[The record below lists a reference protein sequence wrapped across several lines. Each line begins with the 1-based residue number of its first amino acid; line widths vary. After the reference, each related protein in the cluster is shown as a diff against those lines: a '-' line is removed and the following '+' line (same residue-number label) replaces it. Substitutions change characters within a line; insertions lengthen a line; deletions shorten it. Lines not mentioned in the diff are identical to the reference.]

1 MSRLLCRV
9 GGKELIPRI
18 TGGQNRASHLLTV
31 QLTVAVTV
39 VAGQPSK
46 ATTAPIAAVVWTE
59 RTVNLMEL
67 KAEMHAQICS
77 ELHELYEAK
86 NADYGDAFSRTFYEY
101 GMVAPLLRM
110 EDKLSRLKSL
120 HRKGVQQIKQESMRD
135 TLIDLAN
142 YAIMTV
148 MELDAQEES
157 RWE

>member
-1 MSRLLCRV
+1 MSRLWCMGDGCALTQTQNSFSFV
-9 GGKELIPRI
+9 ANAEIKNIGKAI
-18 TGGQNRASHLLTV
+18 TAQ
-31 QLTVAVTV
+31 
-39 VAGQPSK
+39 
-46 ATTAPIAAVVWTE
+46 TADREWTE
-59 RTVNLMEL
+59 MKENRMER

-86 NADYGDAFSRTFYEY
+86 NADYGDAFSKTFDEY
-101 GMVAPLLRM
+101 GMVAPLLRL

-120 HRKGVQQIKQESMRD
+120 HRKGVQQVKQESMRD

-148 MELDAQEES
+148 MELDSQEES

>member
-1 MSRLLCRV
+1 M
-9 GGKELIPRI
+9 
-18 TGGQNRASHLLTV
+18 
-31 QLTVAVTV
+31 
-39 VAGQPSK
+39 
-46 ATTAPIAAVVWTE
+46 
-59 RTVNLMEL
+59 VNLMER
-67 KAEMHAQICS
+67 KTEMHAQICS

-86 NADYGDAFSRTFYEY
+86 NADYGDAFSKTFDEY
-101 GMVAPLLRM
+101 GMVAPLLRL

-148 MELDAQEES
+148 MELDSQEES

>member
-1 MSRLLCRV
+1 M
-9 GGKELIPRI
+9 
-18 TGGQNRASHLLTV
+18 
-31 QLTVAVTV
+31 
-39 VAGQPSK
+39 
-46 ATTAPIAAVVWTE
+46 
-59 RTVNLMEL
+59 NLMER

-86 NADYGDAFSRTFYEY
+86 NADYGDAFSRTFNEY
-101 GMVAPLLRM
+101 GMVAPLLRL

-120 HRKGVQQIKQESMRD
+120 HRKGVQQVKQESMRD

-148 MELDAQEES
+148 IELNAQEES

>member
-1 MSRLLCRV
+1 M
-9 GGKELIPRI
+9 
-18 TGGQNRASHLLTV
+18 
-31 QLTVAVTV
+31 
-39 VAGQPSK
+39 
-46 ATTAPIAAVVWTE
+46 E
-59 RTVNLMEL
+59 R

-86 NADYGDAFSRTFYEY
+86 NADYGDAFSRTFAEY
-101 GMVAPLLRM
+101 GMVAPLLRL

>member
-1 MSRLLCRV
+1 MIADAFKNIS
-9 GGKELIPRI
+9 I
-18 TGGQNRASHLLTV
+18 TSAQIV
-31 QLTVAVTV
+31 D
-39 VAGQPSK
+39 
-46 ATTAPIAAVVWTE
+46 VVWME
-59 RTVNLMEL
+59 RKENRMER

-86 NADYGDAFSRTFYEY
+86 NADYGDAFSRTFNEY

>member
-1 MSRLLCRV
+1 MSRLWYMGIMYSTMTEIQVVRFV
-9 GGKELIPRI
+9 AKNTWI
-18 TGGQNRASHLLTV
+18 THKN
-31 QLTVAVTV
+31 
-39 VAGQPSK
+39 
-46 ATTAPIAAVVWTE
+46 TAQIAAVVWTE
-59 RTVNLMEL
+59 RTVNLMER

-86 NADYGDAFSRTFYEY
+86 NDDYGDAFSKTFDEY
-101 GMVAPLLRM
+101 GMVAPLLRL

-120 HRKGVQQIKQESMRD
+120 HRKGVQQVKQESMRD

-148 MELDAQEES
+148 MELDSQEES

>member
-1 MSRLLCRV
+1 MIADAFKNIS
-9 GGKELIPRI
+9 I
-18 TGGQNRASHLLTV
+18 TSAQIV
-31 QLTVAVTV
+31 D
-39 VAGQPSK
+39 
-46 ATTAPIAAVVWTE
+46 VVWME
-59 RTVNLMEL
+59 RKENRMEL

-86 NADYGDAFSRTFYEY
+86 NADYGDAFSKTFDEY

-110 EDKLSRLKSL
+110 EDKMSRLKSL
-120 HRKGVQQIKQESMRD
+120 HRKGVQQVKQESMRD

>member
-1 MSRLLCRV
+1 MM
-9 GGKELIPRI
+9 
-18 TGGQNRASHLLTV
+18 
-31 QLTVAVTV
+31 
-39 VAGQPSK
+39 
-46 ATTAPIAAVVWTE
+46 E
-59 RTVNLMEL
+59 R

-86 NADYGDAFSRTFYEY
+86 NADYGDAFSKTFDEY
-101 GMVAPLLRM
+101 GMVAPLLRL

-120 HRKGVQQIKQESMRD
+120 HRKGVQQVKQESMRD

-148 MELDAQEES
+148 MELDSQEES

>member
-1 MSRLLCRV
+1 MIADAFKNIS
-9 GGKELIPRI
+9 I
-18 TGGQNRASHLLTV
+18 TSAQIV
-31 QLTVAVTV
+31 D
-39 VAGQPSK
+39 
-46 ATTAPIAAVVWTE
+46 VVWME
-59 RTVNLMEL
+59 RKENRMER

-86 NADYGDAFSRTFYEY
+86 NADYGDAFSRTFNEY
-101 GMVAPLLRM
+101 GMVAPLLRL